1 MTLKPGARLRSQ
13 VDATEIIIVR
23 PPAAEAILTC
33 GGHPMVG
40 VGEEAATGLAVT
52 EEGGGTQL
60 GKRYTSPKDE
70 GLEVLVTKPGTA
82 GLAFGGV
89 GLVMKEA
96 KRGPGWQRRGSPE
109 CPPGPRHAVSLATTR
124 SGDLHGGG
132 RDDEEAVTVD
142 GKAGDFAAT
151 LRDRL
156 RGYGGAPF
164 AEFQGTWY
172 SGDDVTG
179 YVDRIEALVREAGVP
194 ETAAVGVIVRNRL
207 PHAAALLGF
216 VAGNRSFSMIYAFQ
230 SPESMA
236 KDVEGLRPAV
246 VVADREDWSPAVVE
260 AARRVGA
267 IGIAI
272 ALEGEPVTLVPGR
285 DRLGDGPFR
294 QAPEQA
300 AVDVLTSGTTGPPKR
315 IQLRMPVLE
324 RGAVSAAAGQ
334 AASADDPPDLVFW
347 PFGGIGGISQLVA
360 IPYTGKRMILLE
372 KFNVTDWVN
381 AVKRYKITRV
391 GVQPTVIRMLLD
403 AEVPP
408 EDLASLQFVFGG
420 SAPLEPETR
429 ERFEK
434 TYGLPVLWAYG
445 ATEFAGTLLAWTP
458 DLHRQYGK
466 AKRGS
471 TGKPMPG
478 TEVRVVDPE
487 TGQEVAPGEQGYLEA
502 RVPLIGPDWI
512 RTTDLA
518 SIDEDGFV
526 TLHGRGD
533 GAINRGGFKVLP
545 ETVVQTLLRHPA
557 VRDAVVVGIPD
568 PRLGAVP
575 VAAVEPLTNAEP
587 PTEKQLRDFV
597 REHLPAHHVPVKVQ
611 VVEHLPRTPSLKVS
625 LEAVRTM
632 FMG

>member
-1 MTLKPGARLRSQ
+1 
-13 VDATEIIIVR
+13 
-23 PPAAEAILTC
+23 
-33 GGHPMVG
+33 
-40 VGEEAATGLAVT
+40 ATGLAVT

-89 GLVMKEA
+89 GLVMKEGQA
-96 KRGPGWQRRGSPE
+96 PSGQRLSTAAARPRGLAGRRPFTRWGSWRGPGWQRRGSPE

-124 SGDLHGGG
+124 FGDLHGGG

-194 ETAAVGVIVRNRL
+194 ETAAVGIIVRNRL

-216 VAGNRSFSMIYAFQ
+216 VAANRSFSMIYSFQ

-272 ALEGEPVTLVPGR
+272 ALEGEPVTLVPGL

-315 IQLRMPVLE
+315 IQ
-324 RGAVSAAAGQ
+324 
-334 AASADDPPDLVFW
+334 
-347 PFGGIGGISQLVA
+347 
-360 IPYTGKRMILLE
+360 
-372 KFNVTDWVN
+372 
-381 AVKRYKITRV
+381 
-391 GVQPTVIRMLLD
+391 
-403 AEVPP
+403 
-408 EDLASLQFVFGG
+408 
-420 SAPLEPETR
+420 
-429 ERFEK
+429 
-434 TYGLPVLWAYG
+434 
-445 ATEFAGTLLAWTP
+445 
-458 DLHRQYGK
+458 
-466 AKRGS
+466 
-471 TGKPMPG
+471 
-478 TEVRVVDPE
+478 
-487 TGQEVAPGEQGYLEA
+487 
-502 RVPLIGPDWI
+502 
-512 RTTDLA
+512 
-518 SIDEDGFV
+518 
-526 TLHGRGD
+526 
-533 GAINRGGFKVLP
+533 
-545 ETVVQTLLRHPA
+545 
-557 VRDAVVVGIPD
+557 
-568 PRLGAVP
+568 
-575 VAAVEPLTNAEP
+575 
-587 PTEKQLRDFV
+587 
-597 REHLPAHHVPVKVQ
+597 
-611 VVEHLPRTPSLKVS
+611 
-625 LEAVRTM
+625 
-632 FMG
+632 